1 LAAKIAD
8 TIASNFKSYII
19 SKNNRQTDK
28 LISTIENLI
37 NLQNTKIESATNEL
51 NGTDPADKIKY
62 EQNQTKLNL
71 LKNTRDIMMEKYNM
85 LQLIKA
91 SNLGEQG
98 ILVTSKAIV
107 PDKPV
112 SPKKL
117 LNIAIAF
124 ILGLMLSVF
133 IVFFMEYWKNT
144 SHNVKSV

>member
-1 LAAKIAD
+1 
-8 TIASNFKSYII
+8 
-19 SKNNRQTDK
+19 
-28 LISTIENLI
+28 
-37 NLQNTKIESATNEL
+37 
-51 NGTDPADKIKY
+51 DKIKY

-85 LQLIKA
+85 LQLVKA